1 MVPRDFFGN
10 HEVSVYL
17 EITLR
22 RDRHACRSML
32 QKMLAGGFSETYSD
46 ICDGTHAFWAAGT
59 GSRLA
64 RNAAL
69 D

>member
-1 MVPRDFFGN
+1 M
-10 HEVSVYL
+10 YL